1 MIAIAI
7 ILLCLL
13 VVGWTLYPLLS
24 RASDQR
30 SGYGR
35 EVEDSVTMWREE
47 KDRLVGEMVGL
58 DLAYAEKKINQ
69 SDYEGERKRVMA
81 EAEAA
86 AEELRRARAKV
97 PAKTKRARTYPVV
110 GGIVAGGVVLGTVG
124 LTVLLNSYDIRATG
138 NPHAD
143 GRIPLTAEQIAANGS
158 SDGAAATQQSG
169 AAGAAMPVGANG
181 APDVGAMV
189 ARLEA
194 KVKAGGAS
202 VDETLMLARS
212 YRVLGREEESLAM
225 YRQAQA
231 MAPDEKPINLV
242 VASALLRSDKPTD
255 NAEAEKLVDK
265 ALAEDPAKPEALWLK
280 SIGLIRRHEIEEAKD
295 ILGKLKGLVK
305 DNSEAQTAVAGLL
318 AELDGANTPAEGAV
332 PSKTNSP
339 PSDAKA
345 PASEPAMS
353 QPSGTGAS
361 Q

>member
-13 VVGWTLYPLLS
+13 VAGWTLYPLLIK
-24 RASDQR
+24 ASDRR
-30 SGYGR
+30 SNHGR
-35 EVEDSVTMWREE
+35 EVEDSVAMWREE

-58 DLAYAEKKINQ
+58 DLTYAEKKINQ
-69 SDYEGERKRVMA
+69 TDYEGERRRVMA

-86 AEELRRARAKV
+86 AEELRRARARV
-97 PAKTKRARTYPVV
+97 PANAKRARTYPVV
-110 GGIVAGGVVLGTVG
+110 GGILAGGVVLGTVG
-124 LTVLLNSYDIRATG
+124 LTVLLNSQDIRATA

-143 GRIPLTAEQIAANGS
+143 GRIPLTAEQKAANGA
-158 SDGAAATQQSG
+158 SDGAAATRNG
-169 AAGAAMPVGANG
+169 PVGTAMPVDANG
-181 APDVGAMV
+181 APDIGAMV

-231 MAPDEKPINLV
+231 MAPTEKPINLV
-242 VASALLRSDKPTD
+242 VASALLRSDKAAD

-280 SIGLIRRHEIEEAKD
+280 SIGLIRRHEIQEAKNV
-295 ILGKLKGLVK
+295 LGQLKGLVK
-305 DNSEAQTAVAGLL
+305 ENSEAQTAVAGLL
-318 AELDGANTPAEGAV
+318 AELDGVTTPPASSV
-332 PSKTNSP
+332 PSNTNPP
-339 PSDAKA
+339 PSDAKPPSPESA
-345 PASEPAMS
+345 TNKPSEA
-353 QPSGTGAS
+353 GAS